1 MLLRVHE
8 FMVLCCSVHV
18 EILQQPES
26 VTVNIGDVANFVCSA
41 HADFINWLLNRRPLS
56 YGDGYINQ
64 LTIVENKTMN
74 IRLSTLYMRG
84 LATNNGSNINCLA
97 SLDGMVQLSKTAT
110 LYVQGIL
117 T

>member
-18 EILQQPES
+18 EILHQPES
-26 VTVNIGDVANFVCSA
+26 VTVNIGTVTDFVCRA
-41 HADFINWLLNRRPLS
+41 HADFINWRLNGRPLI

-64 LTIVENKTMN
+64 LTIVENKTMH

-97 SLDGMVQLSKTAT
+97 SLDNMSLLSKTAT

-117 T
+117 I